1 MRSKRKW
8 RLIWALM
15 LMMAVLLAGCQS
27 EDKTT
32 KEKEPDPKKTEVKEE
47 EVSAEAKAV
56 IEAMMTGPNSDLLF
70 MPSAV
75 GEGVDTTQA
84 QENAGETAGENAS
97 VMENWEDKIG
107 DYFTENGMQDFLT
120 SGPAMKFLLMAEEE
134 GTELQVKEITLE
146 DRSEYT
152 ETVHVRYMQGGREE
166 EAGFTFT
173 RDSDGKITQVTE
185 DEKLAATQMRIYEPR
200 EISREDFLSA
210 YAKQESVPVEEAPAE
225 VENQR
230 KFLLAYYGIKAEDCN
245 IVYEERTKDKNV
257 GDDLILTAT
266 IYTEMLVDKE
276 SGEYVSYGVPAS
288 TETQLRGDIEILRGE
303 DNLTSSAWMI
313 QNGAVEVNVNDTV
326 YFQTDAAR
334 EFTKKDIEKTAE
346 NSYQYTINDTIVFTY
361 PL

>member
-8 RLIWALM
+8 RRIWVLT

-27 EDKTT
+27 EEKTI
-32 KEKEPDPKKTEVKEE
+32 KEKETDQKKTEVREE
-47 EVSAEAKAV
+47 EVNAETKAV
-56 IEAMMTGPNSDLLF
+56 IEAMMTGPNGDLLF
-70 MPSAV
+70 TPSV
-75 GEGVDTTQA
+75 MGEGVDVEQV
-84 QENAGETAGENAS
+84 QENAEETAGENAS
-97 VMENWEDKIG
+97 VMKNWEDKIG

-120 SGPAMKFLLMAEEE
+120 SGPAVKFLLVAEEE

-152 ETVHVRYMQGGREE
+152 ETVHVQYMQGGRTE
-166 EAGFTFT
+166 EARFTFT

-185 DEKLAATQMRIYEPR
+185 DEGLAATQMRIYEPR
-200 EISREDFLSA
+200 EISQEDFLSA
-210 YAKQESVPVEEAPAE
+210 YAKQAGIPVEEAPAE
-225 VENQR
+225 VENQHKILR
-230 KFLLAYYGIKAEDCN
+230 AYYGINVEECN
-245 IVYEERTKDKNV
+245 IVYEERTKDQNV

-288 TETQLRGDIEILRGE
+288 TETQLRGDIEILGGE

-326 YFQTDAAR
+326 YFQTDGTR

-346 NSYQYTINDTIVFTY
+346 NSYRYTINDTIVFTY

>member
-56 IEAMMTGPNSDLLF
+56 IEAMMTGPNADLLF
-70 MPSAV
+70 TPSAV

-84 QENAGETAGENAS
+84 QENTGETAGENAS

-134 GTELQVKEITLE
+134 GTKLQVKEITLE

-152 ETVHVRYMQGGREE
+152 ETVHVQYMQGGREE

-185 DEKLAATQMRIYEPR
+185 DEELAARQVRIYEPR

-210 YAKQESVPVEEAPAE
+210 YAKQENISVEEAPAKLE
-225 VENQR
+225 EEHR
-230 KFLLAYYGIKAEDCN
+230 ALKRYGINVEDYN
-245 IVYEERTKDKNV
+245 IVYEERTKDKAV
-257 GDDLILTAT
+257 GDGLILTAT

-288 TETQLRGDIEILRGE
+288 TGTQLRGDIEGMGSCSM
-303 DNLTSSAWMI
+303 SSAARTE
-313 QNGAVEVNVNDTV
+313 QNGAVHVSVNGQAM
-326 YFQTDAAR
+326 FQTDGTR
-334 EFTKKDIEKTAE
+334 EFTKKDIEKTVE
-346 NSYQYTINDTIVFTY
+346 NSYRYAITDTIVFTY

>member
-1 MRSKRKW
+1 MK
-8 RLIWALM
+8 
-15 LMMAVLLAGCQS
+15 
-27 EDKTT
+27 
-32 KEKEPDPKKTEVKEE
+32 
-47 EVSAEAKAV
+47 
-56 IEAMMTGPNSDLLF
+56 
-70 MPSAV
+70 
-75 GEGVDTTQA
+75 
-84 QENAGETAGENAS
+84 
-97 VMENWEDKIG
+97 NWEDKIG

-120 SGPAMKFLLMAEEE
+120 SGPAVKFLLVAEEE

-152 ETVHVRYMQGGREE
+152 ETVHVQYMQGGRTE
-166 EAGFTFT
+166 EARFTFT

-185 DEKLAATQMRIYEPR
+185 DEGLAATQMRIYEPR
-200 EISREDFLSA
+200 EISQEDFLSA
-210 YAKQESVPVEEAPAE
+210 YAKQAGIPVEEAPAE

-245 IVYEERTKDKNV
+245 IVYEERTKDQNV

-288 TETQLRGDIEILRGE
+288 TETQLRGDIEILGGE

-326 YFQTDAAR
+326 YFQTDGTR

-346 NSYQYTINDTIVFTY
+346 NSYRYTINDTIVFTY